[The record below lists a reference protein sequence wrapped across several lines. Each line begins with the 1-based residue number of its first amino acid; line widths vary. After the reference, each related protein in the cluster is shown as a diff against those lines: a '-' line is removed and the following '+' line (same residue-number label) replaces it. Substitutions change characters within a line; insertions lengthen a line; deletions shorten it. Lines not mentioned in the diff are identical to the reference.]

1 MPGPVT
7 SAANIIA
14 VPLTVTASAAYS
26 ANNVVG
32 SLMQIATGLDPSK
45 TVILTDVVVDVKSTQ
60 TGEIDLVFFSSWPSS
75 TTVTD
80 KSAIAV
86 NAADSAKV
94 QAVVPMISYMSLGT
108 PTAYFANGLS
118 TCLSVDP
125 TGTLWMAAVTRGT
138 PTFTATTDVTVLLK
152 VVQ

>member
-14 VPLTVTASAAYS
+14 VPLTVTASSAYS
-26 ANNVVG
+26 AGNAVG
-32 SLMQIATGLDPSK
+32 GLTAIATGLDQSR

-60 TGEIDLVFFSSWPSS
+60 TGEIDLIFFNAWPSS

-94 QAVVPMISYMSLGT
+94 QGVVALTSYISLGT
-108 PTAYFANGLS
+108 PTAYYANGLS

-125 TGTLWMAAVTRGT
+125 IGTLWMAAVTRGT
-138 PTFTATTDVTVLLK
+138 PTFTATSDVTVILK